1 MGAFYHKRTWVLLL
15 VLLGALA
22 LCISGVKQPPALRM
36 VVPKGWP
43 KPVYTFQNN
52 KLTEAGFQL
61 GKALFYDPR
70 LSKDG
75 TISCASCHTS
85 WSAFTHIDHS
95 LSHGINGL
103 VGKRNSLVLV
113 NLAWN
118 KAFMWDG
125 GVNNLEVQPLAPIT
139 HVKEMDNTLANIVK
153 TLDTMGVYKHQFYTV
168 FGDSTITGQHI
179 LKALAQFLA
188 CLTSYNAPYD
198 QVKTGVKGKTFTAEE
213 QRGYALYKS
222 NCSSCHPEPLFTD
235 YSYRNI
241 GLLADD
247 SLKDWGRMLITGNS
261 ADSLKFKV
269 PTLRNVA
276 ISFPYMHDGRFRTL
290 QQVLR
295 HYSQGIV
302 SMPGLAPA
310 LSRGLPLSDQDQKDI
325 IAFLGTLTDVQF
337 INNKRYAQ
345 PTLP

>member
-1 MGAFYHKRTWVLLL
+1 MYTFYHKRTWVLLSFFL
-15 VLLGALA
+15 GVLL
-22 LCISGVKQPPALRM
+22 LCVSSIRQPNGLCTE
-36 VVPKGWP
+36 VPKGWP

-61 GKALFYDPR
+61 GRKLFYEPK

-95 LSHGINGL
+95 LSHGIYGL

-139 HVKEMDNTLANIVK
+139 HAKEMDNTLFNIVK
-153 TLDTMGVYKHQFYTV
+153 TLDTIAAYKQEFQKV
-168 FGDSTITGQHI
+168 FGEKTITGQKV

-188 CLTSYNAPYD
+188 CLTSSNSLYD
-198 QVKTGVKGKTFTAEE
+198 RVKAGMDGAKFSPTEN
-213 QRGYALYKS
+213 RGYVLYTTH
-222 NCSSCHPEPLFTD
+222 CSSCHPEPLFTD
-235 YSYRNI
+235 YTYRNI
-241 GLLADD
+241 GLMADD
-247 SLKDWGRMLITGNS
+247 SLKDWGRMLITGNNT
-261 ADSLKFKV
+261 DSLKFKV

-290 QQVLR
+290 QQVLH
-295 HYSQGIV
+295 HYVRGIV
-302 SMPGLAPA
+302 PMPGVDTI
-310 LSRGLPLSDQDQKDI
+310 LSNGLPLSDQDQNDI
-325 IAFLGTLTDVQF
+325 IAFLGTLTDMTF
-337 INNKRYAQ
+337 INNKRFAQ
-345 PTLP
+345 PSYP